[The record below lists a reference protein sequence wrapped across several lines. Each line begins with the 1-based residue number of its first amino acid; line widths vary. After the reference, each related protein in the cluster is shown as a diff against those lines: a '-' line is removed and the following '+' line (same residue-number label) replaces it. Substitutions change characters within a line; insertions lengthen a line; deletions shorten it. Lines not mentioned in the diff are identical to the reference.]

1 MGRAADAFPSGG
13 SLCYPPAM
21 ERAKRILRAAVRP
34 ERWAK
39 IEGVLHRRL
48 GAVRVVVENLHHP
61 HNTSAVLRTCE
72 ALGVQHVHAVETEE
86 DFAFSR
92 RITLGA
98 HKWLSLHRH
107 ESFAEC
113 AAELR
118 SLGFHLYA
126 AMLDPAALPLEEV
139 PVQEPVAL
147 VLGNEK
153 RGVSPGAR
161 ALCDGAY
168 TIPMAGFAQ
177 SLNISVAAAVS
188 LYSITRRVRDLRPDG
203 GLLAPE
209 ERARL
214 LESWLP
220 KSVACGSRVLRAVR
234 R

>member
-1 MGRAADAFPSGG
+1 
-13 SLCYPPAM
+13 M
-21 ERAKRILRAAVRP
+21 ERAEQILRAAVRP

-39 IEGVLHRRL
+39 IEGVLNRRL

-72 ALGVQHVHAVETEE
+72 ALGIQHVHAVETAE
-86 DFAFSR
+86 DFTFSR

-107 ESFAEC
+107 ESFAAC
-113 AAELR
+113 AEELHA
-118 SLGFHLYA
+118 LGFRLHA
-126 AMLDPAALPLEEV
+126 AMLDPSALPLEDL
-139 PVQEPVAL
+139 PVREPLAL

-153 RGVSPGAR
+153 EGVSPGAR

-168 TIPMAGFAQ
+168 IIPMAGFAQ

-188 LYSITRRVRDLRPDG
+188 LYSVTRRVRELRPDG
-203 GLLAPE
+203 GLLCPE

-214 LESWLP
+214 LEAWLP
-220 KSVACGSRVLRAVR
+220 KSVACGPRVVRAVR
-234 R
+234 K